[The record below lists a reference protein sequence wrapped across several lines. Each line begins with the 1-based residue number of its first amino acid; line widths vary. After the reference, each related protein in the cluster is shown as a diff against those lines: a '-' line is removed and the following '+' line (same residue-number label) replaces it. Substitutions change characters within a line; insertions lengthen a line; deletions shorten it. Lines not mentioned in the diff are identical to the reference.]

1 MDASQL
7 STGVFHVE
15 HIGNMAECSTWNVCE
30 DRRECSTWNILAK
43 IPAKCSTWNTCL
55 VFAQVVGCY
64 PMRCDLDAKSPTYV
78 GVGPVMQFLT
88 DRKRL
93 SVLLPSHL
101 LLFGDRLLTQL
112 THCRLMVSGADGE
125 TTL

>member
-1 MDASQL
+1 MFHVEHSGEDSYQ
-7 STGVFHVE
+7 VFHVE
-15 HIGNMAECSTWNVCE
+15 H
-30 DRRECSTWNILAK
+30 
-43 IPAKCSTWNTCL
+43 CL
-55 VFAQVVGCY
+55 VFAQVVGYY

-112 THCRLMVSGADGE
+112 TLVV
-125 TTL
+125 